1 VSQSESLRSALS
13 SAMSPDGD
21 CPSPED
27 YLRLEAGEATPEE
40 RRRLEAHAARCQACA
55 AERELARIFQAGPE
69 EGEIPREDLD
79 FVVSRLEKLRL
90 HETPRPLEF
99 RARKRPAIIRW
110 AGSLAAL
117 VALAV
122 GLSLF
127 LQNQAPPL
135 PEPDRGDRGEVMRGA
150 EIHAIQPA
158 GEFPEVPREFRW
170 AVTEGARSYQV
181 TLRAVDETVLW
192 QETVAAP
199 SARLPEEVARGL
211 HPAVL
216 YSWTVEALNERNE
229 RLAAS
234 EPVRF
239 MVRPPEESPPPPS
252 R

>member
-1 VSQSESLRSALS
+1 MSLSDSLRSA
-13 SAMSPDGD
+13 MSLDGE
-21 CPSPED
+21 CPSPEE
-27 YLRLEAGEATPEE
+27 YLRLEAGEVTPEE

-55 AERELARIFQAGPE
+55 AERELARLFHAGPE
-69 EGEIPREDLD
+69 EGEVDREDID
-79 FVVSRLEKLRL
+79 FVVSRLEALRV
-90 HETPRPLEF
+90 HETPPLLEF
-99 RARKRPAIIRW
+99 RARKRPAIVRW

-122 GLSLF
+122 GLGLF
-127 LQNQAPPL
+127 LQGRQAPPL
-135 PEPDRGDRGEVMRGA
+135 PEPGRGDRGDRGEVMRGA

-170 AVTEGARSYQV
+170 AVTEGARSYRV

-192 QETVAAP
+192 QETVTAP